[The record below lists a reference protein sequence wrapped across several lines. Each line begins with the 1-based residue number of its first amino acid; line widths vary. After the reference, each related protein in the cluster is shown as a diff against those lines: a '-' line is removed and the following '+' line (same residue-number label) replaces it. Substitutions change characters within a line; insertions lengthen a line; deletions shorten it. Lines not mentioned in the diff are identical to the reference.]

1 MTPVPAEEE
10 DGSIFSR
17 KKINGFTILSDM
29 KRDNRDIEIQDSG
42 ILGDSIFCGR
52 KEITEE

>member
-29 KRDNRDIEIQDSG
+29 KRDNRDIEI
-42 ILGDSIFCGR
+42 
-52 KEITEE
+52 